1 MKELFEKIAKSIKL
15 IDDLYKSYKADE
27 DPSSYNTSIF
37 NVIMPQFEKTKKIF
51 EDIQEN
57 EEIDTNEF
65 LEGLHNFSLFQHL
78 FFSVAWN
85 ECYEAKQMRDI
96 LLNVFSD
103 GLYYMVAL
111 VGEMTKKQCLE

>member
-1 MKELFEKIAKSIKL
+1 MKELFEKVTKSIKQ
-15 IDDLYKSYKADE
+15 IDDLYKSYKTDE

-51 EDIQEN
+51 ENIQEN

-65 LEGLHNFSLFQHL
+65 LNGLHNFSLFQHL
-78 FFSVAWN
+78 FFSVDWN

-103 GLYYMVAL
+103 GLYYMTAL
-111 VGEMTKKQCLE
+111 VGEMTKKQHVG

>member
-1 MKELFEKIAKSIKL
+1 MKELFEKITKSIKL
-15 IDDLYKSYKADE
+15 IDELYQSYKEDE

-37 NVIMPQFEKTKKIF
+37 NVIIPQFEKTKKIF
-51 EDIQEN
+51 EKIQKE

-78 FFSVAWN
+78 FFSVTWN
-85 ECYEAKQMRDI
+85 DCYEVKQMREI

-103 GLYYMVAL
+103 GLYYMTAL

>member
-1 MKELFEKIAKSIKL
+1 MKELFEKVTKSIKQ
-15 IDDLYKSYKADE
+15 IDDLYKSYKTDE

-51 EDIQEN
+51 EKLQEE
-57 EEIDTNEF
+57 EEINYHKF

-78 FFSVAWN
+78 FFSVTWN
-85 ECYEAKQMRDI
+85 DCYEVRQMQEI
-96 LLNVFSD
+96 VLNVFSD

-111 VGEMTKKQCLE
+111 VGEMTKKQCVE

>member
-1 MKELFEKIAKSIKL
+1 MKGLFEKVTKSIKQ
-15 IDDLYKSYKADE
+15 IDDLYKSYKEDE
-27 DPSSYNTSIF
+27 DPLSYNTSIF
-37 NVIMPQFEKTKKIF
+37 NVIMPQFEKTKNIF
-51 EDIQEN
+51 ENIQKE
-57 EEIDTNEF
+57 EEIYTNEF

-85 ECYEAKQMRDI
+85 ECYEAKQMREI

-111 VGEMTKKQCLE
+111 VGEMTKKQHVG